1 MKGFASLA
9 QVKIVDSARAL
20 PVVGAVIGRGR
31 LGAVTNWAASRDSI
45 SEDRRRTVFSKGRVC
60 AVPVRGEEAPAGR
73 SSSNS

>member
-9 QVKIVDSARAL
+9 QVKIVDSARTL
-20 PVVGAVIGRGR
+20 PVVGAVMGRGR

-45 SEDRRRTVFSKGRVC
+45 SEDRRLTVFSRGRVC